1 MFTIMRPHR
10 EYFHSQGK
18 IIIFETPEEA
28 NAFIEAFIQYSV
40 QRLHA
45 EGRIQEA
52 MTAPIVIMR
61 ESNLVPVD
69 FDIDTVECGVVFCK
83 DLRKQ

>member
-1 MFTIMRPHR
+1 MFTIMRPNR

-28 NAFIEAFIQYSV
+28 NEFVNAFVHYSV
-40 QRLHA
+40 QRLQA
-45 EGRIQEA
+45 EGRTAEA
-52 MTAPIVIMR
+52 MTAPMIIMQ

-69 FDIDTVECGVVFCK
+69 FDIDTVECGVVFCR
-83 DLRKQ
+83 DLRK

>member
-1 MFTIMRPHR
+1 MFTIMRPSR

-28 NAFIEAFIQYSV
+28 NAFVNAFVHYSV
-40 QRLHA
+40 QRLQA
-45 EGRIQEA
+45 EGRGAEA
-52 MTAPIVIMR
+52 LTAPMIIMQ

-69 FDIDTVECGVVFCK
+69 FDINTVECGVVFCK
-83 DLRKQ
+83 DLRK

>member
-1 MFTIMRPHR
+1 MFTIMRPNR

-28 NAFIEAFIQYSV
+28 NEFVNAFVRYSI
-40 QRLHA
+40 QRLQA
-45 EGRIQEA
+45 EGRGSEA
-52 MTAPIVIMR
+52 LTAPMIIMQ

-69 FDIDTVECGVVFCK
+69 FDINTVECGVVFCK
-83 DLRKQ
+83 DLRK

>member
-1 MFTIMRPHR
+1 MFTIMRLNR

-28 NAFIEAFIQYSV
+28 NAFINAFVHYSV
-40 QRLHA
+40 QRLQA
-45 EGRIQEA
+45 EGRAAEA
-52 MTAPIVIMR
+52 MTAPMIIMQ

-69 FDIDTVECGVVFCK
+69 FDIDTVECGVVFCR
-83 DLRKQ
+83 DLRK

>member
-1 MFTIMRPHR
+1 MFTIMRPNQ

-28 NAFIEAFIQYSV
+28 NAFINALVHYSV
-40 QRLHA
+40 ERLQA
-45 EGRIQEA
+45 EGRTQEA
-52 MTAPIVIMR
+52 MTVPMVIMQ

-69 FDIDTVECGVVFCK
+69 FDINTVECGVVFCR
-83 DLRKQ
+83 DLCK

>member
-1 MFTIMRPHR
+1 MFTIMRPNR

-28 NAFIEAFIQYSV
+28 NAFIKAFIQYSV

-45 EGRIQEA
+45 EGRTQEA
-52 MTAPIVIMR
+52 MTAPMVIMQ

-83 DLRKQ
+83 DLRN